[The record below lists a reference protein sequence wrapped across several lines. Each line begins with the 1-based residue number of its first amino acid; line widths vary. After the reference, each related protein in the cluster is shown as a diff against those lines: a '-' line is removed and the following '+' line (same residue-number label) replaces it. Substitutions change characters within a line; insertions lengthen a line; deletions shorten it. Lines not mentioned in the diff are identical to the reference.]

1 MVKITREECLR
12 EFYPEGIPK
21 HLLHK
26 PAPPPKPTAV
36 VIEAG
41 ERLAPQ
47 GKSLGAVLQDA
58 GRAEEAAA
66 ERLRQARERLRQE
79 QDEKAAAEHKLAI
92 RQSEIDAAWQ
102 RSMAYRREL
111 AEWRVGGCNRG
122 PGDPDWPGNPDW

>member
-26 PAPPPKPTAV
+26 PTPAAKPSAV
-36 VIEAG
+36 VLETG
-41 ERLAPQ
+41 LVLRD
-47 GKSLGAVLQDA
+47 KSLGAVLQDA

-66 ERLRQARERLRQE
+66 EKLRQERMRLRQE
-79 QDEKAAAEHKLAI
+79 QDEKAAAEHKLAL
-92 RQSEIDAAWQ
+92 RQGEIDAAWQ

-111 AEWRVGGCNRG
+111 AEWRVGGCHRG